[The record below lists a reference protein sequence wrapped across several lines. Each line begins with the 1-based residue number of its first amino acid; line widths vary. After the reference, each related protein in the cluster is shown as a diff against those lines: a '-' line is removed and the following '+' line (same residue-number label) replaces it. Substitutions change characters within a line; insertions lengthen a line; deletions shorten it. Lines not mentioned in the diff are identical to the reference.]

1 MTLAELKEGEHG
13 IISKVKGRGAFRKRI
28 IEMGF
33 IVGKQVIVV
42 KNAPLQDPIEYNILG
57 YEVSLRRSE
66 AKLIEVLSANEL
78 RLNPESNFHGVHE
91 IEQSLH
97 LIPAVRSK
105 EISVA
110 LVGNPNSGKTTIFN
124 FASNSRERVANY
136 AGVTIDAKIATF
148 KLDGYTFQ
156 LTDLPGTYSIS
167 SYSPEELYVRNHI
180 FNNIPDIVLNV
191 VDTSNLERNLYLTT
205 QLVDMDIKIVV
216 ALNMHDELLKA
227 GDQFEYQSLSQML
240 GIPMIPTI
248 GSRGTGIEELF
259 RRIISVYEDN
269 DPNIRHIHI
278 NYGNE
283 IENAIKE
290 IQKLINIE
298 GNTDLT
304 SIVSPRY
311 LAIKLLENDQE
322 EKTRISSC
330 TNATQILSK
339 ANQYSK
345 LIENQYDEV
354 TETVITDAKYGFIE
368 GALRETYNPAIRKL
382 KTRSHRID
390 NILTGKFYSY
400 PVFLLIMWIIFEAT
414 FILGS
419 YPMHWIEQLMSYL
432 GQFFYNN
439 LSDNILRDLVV
450 DGIIGGVGGVIV
462 FLPNILILFF
472 FLSLLET
479 SGYMA
484 RVAFIV
490 DKVMHHIGLHGRSFI
505 PLLMGFG
512 CNVPAI
518 MATRTIENKSDRL
531 VTMMIIP
538 FMSCSAR
545 YPVYILIIS
554 AFFPAFQGTILFGI
568 YLLGIIFAGFL
579 AWFFKK
585 ILFRTQELPFVMELP
600 PYRIPTGKAIFR
612 QTWFKGVQYLKK
624 MGTIILFASLLIW
637 ALGYF
642 PKGKSIDIQSDI
654 KIQNINH
661 AYDEQLVI
669 AQHNTQSITNIEIE
683 RTKNILKVQNERIR
697 LKNENSIIGRI
708 GMFIEPAI
716 RPLGFDWKMGV
727 SLIAGSAAKE
737 IIISTMGVLYESDFG
752 HGNTGTLGVKL
763 KEQRYTSGE
772 NLGKPTMTPLVA
784 LTFLIFIL
792 IYFPCIAVFAAIKK
806 ETGQWKW
813 PLFTTVYTTLLAYI
827 VAFSVFQ
834 IGTLLGF

>member
-772 NLGKPTMTPLVA
+772 KLGKPTMTPLVA